1 MSKVTDVAHRT
12 WMSFYYLKYSTVL
25 SRILILFSQIDYSKG
40 FGGKY
45 GVQKERVDQA
55 C

>member
-1 MSKVTDVAHRT
+1 MSKVLILLGCLFH
-12 WMSFYYLKYSTVL
+12 YLKYSIVL